1 MQTSYNC
8 LHKSLVLFQH
18 LFSSIPKIPA
28 KNRNAKDELSTKEKE
43 ASVNYITKK
52 MRLDE
57 EKHILEIA
65 KLKSEIN
72 VNLLRAHIISQE
84 LQGILLLIS
93 TILETQ

>member
-1 MQTSYNC
+1 MQVSLNC
-8 LHKSLVLFQH
+8 LHKSPVLFQH
-18 LFSSIPKIPA
+18 PLSSIPKIPT
-28 KNRNAKDELSTKEKE
+28 KNRNSKDDLSTKEKE

-72 VNLLRAHIISQE
+72 VNLLRAHLLNKE
-84 LQGILLLIS
+84 LEGILLIS
-93 TILETQ
+93 TISVTQ